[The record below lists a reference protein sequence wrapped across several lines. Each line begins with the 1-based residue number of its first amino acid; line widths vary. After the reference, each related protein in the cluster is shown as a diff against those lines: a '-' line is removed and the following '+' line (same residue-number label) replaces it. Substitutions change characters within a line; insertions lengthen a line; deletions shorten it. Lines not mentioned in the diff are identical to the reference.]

1 MTTNLFRRSI
11 AVAVALSLT
20 GCAVTSPQI
29 KPYVPVAGAWNEGG
43 PAGAAVVSPTW
54 WQSFG
59 SPELQ
64 SLVDEALAGSPDLA
78 IATERVNQAEAQVRV
93 AGASLFPMLTAGTDT
108 STRRTSGGGG
118 ATTNSSTGLTLT
130 ASYEL
135 DLWGKN
141 RAGVRSAES
150 SLAAKEFDRDAAQL
164 TLISG
169 VATSYF
175 DVLALR
181 TRLGIARENLASA
194 ERVNELVAARARNG
208 AASALDVSR
217 QEATVLS
224 QRAAI
229 LPLEQL
235 ERQTL
240 AALAVLVGRP
250 PEGFDVKGTSVVDLS
265 VPAIDPGL
273 PADLLVRRPDLAS
286 AEAQLAA
293 ANADVAAARAALLP
307 TIQLTGTA
315 GLASSALLSLVSSGT
330 TTAIGIAASLLQ
342 PIFDG
347 GRLRGQKTIAESR
360 ERELVE
366 TYRKAILSGFEDVE
380 KALVAASRLA
390 EQEQVQTDVQTRAG
404 ESLRLAEVRYRQGAD
419 DLLTVLDA
427 QRTLFAA
434 QDQLAELRQS
444 RLDAAVSLYKA
455 LGGGWSEAQAAAG
468 AATAAAPSAVDRVV
482 ESVAGR

>member
-1 MTTNLFRRSI
+1 MNNVLRRSMAI
-11 AVAVALSLT
+11 ALTLSLT
-20 GCAVTSPQI
+20 GCAIVSPQL
-29 KPYVPVAGAWNEGG
+29 KPDVPVAGTWNE
-43 PAGAAVVSPTW
+43 AASANAAVVSPTW

-59 SPELQ
+59 SVELR
-64 SLVDEALAGSPDLA
+64 SLVDEALSGSPDLA
-78 IATERVNQAEAQVRV
+78 IATERVRQAEAQVRV
-93 AGASLFPMLTAGTDT
+93 AGASLFPMLSAGGDT
-108 STRRTSGGGG
+108 SSHRTSGAGN
-118 ATTNSSTGLTLT
+118 AVTSNATGLTLS

-150 SLAAKEFDRDAAQL
+150 SLAATRFDRDTAQL

-181 TRLGIARENLASA
+181 TRLGIARENLAIA
-194 ERVNELVAARARNG
+194 ERVLELVSARARNG
-208 AASALDVSR
+208 AAGALDVSR

-224 QRAAI
+224 QRAGL

-240 AALAVLVGRP
+240 AALAVLLGRV
-250 PEGFDVKGTSVVDLS
+250 PEGFDVKATGIIDLA

-273 PADLLVRRPDLAS
+273 PAELLVRRPDLAS

-293 ANADVAAARAALLP
+293 SNADVAAARAALLP
-307 TIQLTGTA
+307 SIKLTGTA
-315 GLASSALLSLVSSGT
+315 GLASGALLSLVSGGT
-330 TTAIGIAASLLQ
+330 TAALGIAASLLQ

-347 GRLRGQKTIAESR
+347 GRLRAQKAISESR

-366 TYRKAILSGFEDVE
+366 TYRKVILSAFVDVE
-380 KALVAASRLA
+380 QALAGTSRLGQ
-390 EQEQVQTDVQTRAG
+390 QEQLQDSVQERAR

-427 QRTLFAA
+427 QRTLFSA
-434 QDQLAELRQS
+434 QDQLAQVRQN
-444 RLDAAVSLYKA
+444 RLQAAVSLYKA
-455 LGGGWSEAQAAAG
+455 LGGGWSGLAG
-468 AATAAAPSAVDRVV
+468 
-482 ESVAGR
+482 